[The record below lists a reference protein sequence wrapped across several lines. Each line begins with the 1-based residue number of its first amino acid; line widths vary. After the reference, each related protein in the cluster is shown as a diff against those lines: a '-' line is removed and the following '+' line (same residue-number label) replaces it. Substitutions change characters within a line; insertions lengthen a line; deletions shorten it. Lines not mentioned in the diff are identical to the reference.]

1 MSGKNAT
8 PAGIS
13 PFLFTVIIRF
23 FYERKVFSPFEKIFL
38 KKKFRIE
45 IMLNFARHLRNEK

>member
-23 FYERKVFSPFEKIFL
+23 FYERKVFFHFEKIFL